1 MPEARNRKLHKCACK
16 RIAVTIIN
24 VMKPQTIGRTLGI
37 GLRVAGRIAGQHLAG
52 EATAPNTARAVAT
65 SPAAAPGQV
74 AAVGQAV
81 AVGQSTVRAASQAG
95 RGVSGFFRPF
105 RRVGGVV
112 LLEVVGVFFLLPVIV
127 FAPKLWEAR
136 ASWMHGPDHR
146 TFVASAIFV
155 VVFLYL
161 GVTSFLRARRRSTAR

>member
-24 VMKPQTIGRTLGI
+24 VMKPQKIGRTLGI

-52 EATAPNTARAVAT
+52 EATAPRAATATAT
-65 SPAAAPGQV
+65 GQATAAGH
-74 AAVGQAV
+74 AAVRV
-81 AVGQSTVRAASQAG
+81 ASQTG
-95 RGVSGFFRPF
+95 RGVGGFFRPF

-112 LLEVVGVFFLLPVIV
+112 LLEVAGVFFLLPVIV
-127 FAPKLWEAR
+127 FAPRLWEAR

-161 GVTSFLRARRRSTAR
+161 GLTSFIRARRRAAAR